1 MTDNDKPD
9 QKPDDKPAET
19 SAETPAPASPSNSGP
34 TDKEPKKDPTKGP
47 KTDSGS
53 AHNEPPKN
61 KPRPGSRRTRH
72 WGRWLF
78 AVVWVGLT
86 LAVGYGIWWVWQDL
100 NEQRAIVA
108 DLRET
113 VAEQEESLE
122 QQNRELR
129 QAPEQLK
136 REFSRELDQAQRGQS
151 EVLSSLEQRMNRVDR
166 RLSAIAS
173 TSREDWKLAEA
184 EYLLRLANQR
194 LVLERDSANA
204 LALAETA
211 DAILRDLGDSDLL
224 PVRRALASD
233 IEALKLADQVDREGI
248 YVRLLA
254 LGEQL
259 PNLPLVEPMRAP
271 EGEDFTGSPQG
282 EPAESVWNRI
292 KGSFARMMDRLS
304 SHIRIRQHDKP
315 VEALADPREQ
325 YLLRQQLQL
334 MLEQAQA
341 ALLREQGELYQKSLN
356 RAADWIEAHF
366 AMNPQTETVMA
377 RLRDLAEVNIAP
389 ELPDLDD
396 ALNLLETHI
405 ERQHRLSPGFQ
416 SAPDEEADS

>member
-1 MTDNDKPD
+1 MTDNNKPD
-9 QKPDDKPAET
+9 AQSETEDKPAET
-19 SAETPAPASPSNSGP
+19 PAEASPPSSSP
-34 TDKEPKKDPTKGP
+34 AAKK
-47 KTDSGS
+47 GS
-53 AHNEPPKN
+53 T
-61 KPRPGSRRTRH
+61 PRRGRALH

-78 AVVWVGLT
+78 AVLWVGLT
-86 LAVGYGIWWVWQDL
+86 LAAGYGVWWVWQDL
-100 NEQRAIVA
+100 NEQRATVA

-113 VAEQEESLE
+113 IAEQGETLE
-122 QQNRELR
+122 RQSRELR

-136 REFSRELDQAQRGQS
+136 REFNTELDRARQGQS
-151 EVLSSLEQRMNRVDR
+151 ELLSSLEQRMNRVDR

-173 TSREDWKLAEA
+173 TNREDWKLAEA

-248 YVRLLA
+248 YLRLLA

-259 PNLPLVEPMRAP
+259 PKLPLVEPMRAP
-271 EGEDFTGSPQG
+271 EGDDATDTAQG
-282 EPAESVWNRI
+282 EKTDGVWNTI
-292 KGSFARMMDRLS
+292 KGSFQRMMDRLS
-304 SHIRIRQHDKP
+304 SHIRIRRHDNP
-315 VEALADPREQ
+315 IEALADPREQ

-341 ALLREQGELYQKSLN
+341 ALLRENAQLYRASLT

-366 AMNPQTETVMA
+366 ALNPQTETVMT
-377 RLRDLAEVNIAP
+377 RLREMAEVDIAP

-416 SAPDEEADS
+416 DAPAEEAES

>member
-9 QKPDDKPAET
+9 AQSETEDKPAET
-19 SAETPAPASPSNSGP
+19 PAEVSRPSSSSTAQKGSTP
-34 TDKEPKKDPTKGP
+34 
-47 KTDSGS
+47 
-53 AHNEPPKN
+53 
-61 KPRPGSRRTRH
+61 RRGRVLH

-78 AVVWVGLT
+78 AVFWVGLT
-86 LAVGYGIWWVWQDL
+86 LAAGYGVWWVWQDL
-100 NEQRAIVA
+100 NEQRA
-108 DLRET
+108 T
-113 VAEQEESLE
+113 VAELRATIAQQGETLE
-122 QQNRELR
+122 RQSRELR
-129 QAPEQLK
+129 QTPEQLK
-136 REFSRELDQAQRGQS
+136 RELSAELEQAQRGQS
-151 EVLSSLEQRMNRVDR
+151 EVVASLEQRMNRVDR

-173 TSREDWKLAEA
+173 TNREDWKLAEA

-248 YVRLLA
+248 YLRLLA

-259 PNLPLVEPMRAP
+259 PKLPLVEPMRAP
-271 EGEDFTGSPQG
+271 EGDDAPGGAQG
-282 EPAESVWNRI
+282 EETDGAWSTI
-292 KGSFARMMDRLS
+292 KGSFQRMLDRLS

-315 VEALADPREQ
+315 IEALADPREQ

-341 ALLREQGELYQKSLN
+341 ALLRENSQLYRASLI

-366 AMNPQTETVMA
+366 ALNPQTEAVMA
-377 RLRDLAEVNIAP
+377 RLRELAEVNIAP
-389 ELPDLDD
+389 DLPDLDD

-416 SAPDEEADS
+416 DAPAEEAES

>member
-1 MTDNDKPD
+1 MPI
-9 QKPDDKPAET
+9 
-19 SAETPAPASPSNSGP
+19 SAIRSLN
-34 TDKEPKKDPTKGP
+34 
-47 KTDSGS
+47 
-53 AHNEPPKN
+53 
-61 KPRPGSRRTRH
+61 R
-72 WGRWLF
+72 
-78 AVVWVGLT
+78 GLER
-86 LAVGYGIWWVWQDL
+86 QDR
-100 NEQRAIVA
+100 Q
-108 DLRET
+108 
-113 VAEQEESLE
+113 
-122 QQNRELR
+122 LR

-136 REFSRELDQAQRGQS
+136 REFSTELEQARRGQS
-151 EVLSSLEQRMNRVDR
+151 ELLSSLEQRMNRVDR

-173 TSREDWKLAEA
+173 TNREDWKLAEA

-254 LGEQL
+254 IGEQL

-271 EGEDFTGSPQG
+271 EGEDATDTAQG
-282 EPAESVWNRI
+282 EEASGAWNTI
-292 KGSFARMMDRLS
+292 KSSFERMTDRLS

-315 VEALADPREQ
+315 IEALADPREQ

-341 ALLREQGELYQKSLN
+341 ALLREQSQLYQSSLN

-366 AMNPQTETVMA
+366 ALNPQTETVMT
-377 RLRDLAEVNIAP
+377 RLRELAEVDIAP

-416 SAPDEEADS
+416 DAPAEEAGS

>member
-9 QKPDDKPAET
+9 AQPDTEDKPAET
-19 SAETPAPASPSNSGP
+19 PAEASRPASPSAA
-34 TDKEPKKDPTKGP
+34 PKG
-47 KTDSGS
+47 
-53 AHNEPPKN
+53 E
-61 KPRPGSRRTRH
+61 KPRRRRVLH

-78 AVVWVGLT
+78 AVFWVGLT
-86 LAVGYGIWWVWQDL
+86 LAAGYGVWWVWQDL
-100 NEQRAIVA
+100 NEQRATVA

-113 VAEQEESLE
+113 IAEQGETLE
-122 QQNRELR
+122 RQDRELR

-136 REFSRELDQAQRGQS
+136 REFSTELDQARRGQS
-151 EVLSSLEQRMNRVDR
+151 ELLSSLEQRMNRVDR

-173 TSREDWKLAEA
+173 TNREDWKLAEA

-194 LVLERDSANA
+194 LVLERDSVNA

-248 YVRLLA
+248 YLRLLA

-259 PNLPLVEPMRAP
+259 PTLPIVEPMRAP
-271 EGEDFTGSPQG
+271 EGEGTVNDAQG
-282 EPAESVWNRI
+282 EQAGGVWNTI
-292 KGSFARMMDRLS
+292 KGSFQRMMERLS

-315 VEALADPREQ
+315 IEALADPREQ

-341 ALLREQGELYQKSLN
+341 ALLREQSQLYQNSLN

-366 AMNPQTETVMA
+366 ALNPQTETVMA
-377 RLRDLAEVNIAP
+377 RLRELAEIDIAP

-416 SAPDEEADS
+416 DAPAEEAES

>member
-9 QKPDDKPAET
+9 QKPDDQPAET
-19 SAETPAPASPSNSGP
+19 SAEAQTPASPSNSGP
-34 TDKEPKKDPTKGP
+34 TDKEP
-47 KTDSGS
+47 
-53 AHNEPPKN
+53 PKN
-61 KPRPGSRRTRH
+61 KPKPGPRRARH

-78 AVVWVGLT
+78 AIVWVGLT
-86 LAVGYGIWWVWQDL
+86 LAAGYGVWWVWQDL
-100 NEQRAIVA
+100 NEQRAIVSE
-108 DLRET
+108 LRET

-136 REFSRELDQAQRGQS
+136 RELSRELDQSQRGQS
-151 EVLSSLEQRMNRVDR
+151 EMLSSLEQRMNRVDR

-173 TSREDWKLAEA
+173 TNREDWKLAEA

-204 LALAETA
+204 LALAQTA

-259 PNLPLVEPMRAP
+259 PKLPLVEPMRAP
-271 EGEDFTGSPQG
+271 EGEAFTGGPEG
-282 EPAESVWNRI
+282 EPAEGIWNRI

-315 VEALADPREQ
+315 IEALADPREQ

-341 ALLREQGELYQKSLN
+341 ALLREQGQLYQKSLN

-366 AMNPQTETVMA
+366 ALNPQTETVMA
-377 RLRDLAEVNIAP
+377 RLRDLAQVDIAP